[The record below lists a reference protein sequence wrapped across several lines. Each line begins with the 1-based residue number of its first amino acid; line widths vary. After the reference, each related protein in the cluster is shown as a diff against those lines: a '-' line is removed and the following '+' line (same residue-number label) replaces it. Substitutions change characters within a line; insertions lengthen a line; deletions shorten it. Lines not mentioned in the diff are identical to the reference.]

1 MRLQIFMIKK
11 FLNLRIKEVFY
22 NFLAVVMIDSAL
34 KKDENYYP
42 QVILKECKYIEK
54 EVIRHITE
62 D

>member
-11 FLNLRIKEVFY
+11 FLRPCY

-42 QVILKECKYIEK
+42 QVILKQCKYIEK
-54 EVIRHITE
+54 EVIGHITE
-62 D
+62 H